1 MLNTKIPCDCHYVGD
16 TIVPVPSYIFPQN
29 SGPSLGLA
37 IEDRIHDGILC
48 IHVDM
53 VCSMNAIDMLE
64 ILCMLNLTRIILHT
78 VST

>member
-37 IEDRIHDGILC
+37 MEDQLHDGILC
-48 IHVDM
+48 MHVGI

-64 ILCMLNLTRIILHT
+64 ILCMLNLTQITPHKI
-78 VST
+78 